1 MRWASRSRSCS
12 PRSITIRSKRS
23 GAWTSSS
30 PRPRRRTMKRANCC
44 ASSTSPSRPKQKRRP
59 RKRRLENLSHGETEF
74 REQER
79 ASQEAR
85 RETAAKRAKLKAI
98 ANDTSVDETERLI
111 ARLKLAELPRNGNP
125 TRVRN
130 RCELTG
136 RSRAYYRKFRL
147 SRIML
152 RELANKGLI
161 PGVIKSS
168 W

>member
-1 MRWASRSRSCS
+1 MAKLS
-12 PRSITIRSKRS
+12 SINKNE
-23 GAWTSSS
+23 
-30 PRPRRRTMKRANCC
+30 RRKKLVLQN
-44 ASSTSPSRPKQKRRP
+44 
-59 RKRRLENLSHGETEF
+59 
-74 REQER
+74 
-79 ASQEAR
+79 
-85 RETAAKRAKLKAI
+85 AAKYAKLKAI
-98 ANDTSVDETERLI
+98 ANDESKDDTERLI
-111 ARLKLAELPRNGNP
+111 ARLKMAELPRNGNP

-136 RSRAYYRKFRL
+136 RSRAYYRKVRL

>member
-1 MRWASRSRSCS
+1 M
-12 PRSITIRSKRS
+12 
-23 GAWTSSS
+23 
-30 PRPRRRTMKRANCC
+30 
-44 ASSTSPSRPKQKRRP
+44 
-59 RKRRLENLSHGETEF
+59 
-74 REQER
+74 
-79 ASQEAR
+79 
-85 RETAAKRAKLKAI
+85 AKLSSINKNERRKKLVQKYASKYEKLKGI
-98 ANDTSVDETERLI
+98 ANDESKDETERLI
-111 ARLKLAELPRNGNP
+111 ARLKMAEIPRNANP

-161 PGVIKSS
+161 PGVVKSS

>member
-1 MRWASRSRSCS
+1 MAKLS
-12 PRSITIRSKRS
+12 SINKNERRKAMSKRY
-23 GAWTSSS
+23 
-30 PRPRRRTMKRANCC
+30 
-44 ASSTSPSRPKQKRRP
+44 
-59 RKRRLENLSHGETEF
+59 
-74 REQER
+74 
-79 ASQEAR
+79 
-85 RETAAKRAKLKAI
+85 AAKYAKLKAI
-98 ANDTSVDETERLI
+98 ANDESKDETERLI
-111 ARLKLAELPRNGNP
+111 ARLKMAELPRNGNP

>member
-1 MRWASRSRSCS
+1 MAKLS
-12 PRSITIRSKRS
+12 SINKNE
-23 GAWTSSS
+23 
-30 PRPRRRTMKRANCC
+30 RRKKLVQQN
-44 ASSTSPSRPKQKRRP
+44 
-59 RKRRLENLSHGETEF
+59 
-74 REQER
+74 
-79 ASQEAR
+79 
-85 RETAAKRAKLKAI
+85 AAKYAKLKAI
-98 ANDTSVDETERLI
+98 ANDESKDETERLM
-111 ARLKLAELPRNGNP
+111 ARLKMAELPRNGNP

-130 RCELTG
+130 RCALTG

>member
-1 MRWASRSRSCS
+1 MAKLS
-12 PRSITIRSKRS
+12 SINKNE
-23 GAWTSSS
+23 
-30 PRPRRRTMKRANCC
+30 RRKKLVLQN
-44 ASSTSPSRPKQKRRP
+44 
-59 RKRRLENLSHGETEF
+59 
-74 REQER
+74 
-79 ASQEAR
+79 
-85 RETAAKRAKLKAI
+85 AAKYAKLKEI
-98 ANDTSVDETERLI
+98 ANDESRDETERLI
-111 ARLKLAELPRNGNP
+111 ARLKMAELPRNGNP

-152 RELANKGLI
+152 RDLANKGLI

>member
-1 MRWASRSRSCS
+1 MAKLSSVNKNERRKKLA
-12 PRSITIRSKRS
+12 KRY
-23 GAWTSSS
+23 
-30 PRPRRRTMKRANCC
+30 
-44 ASSTSPSRPKQKRRP
+44 
-59 RKRRLENLSHGETEF
+59 
-74 REQER
+74 
-79 ASQEAR
+79 
-85 RETAAKRAKLKAI
+85 AAKYARLKAI
-98 ANDTSVDETERLI
+98 ANDESKDETERLI
-111 ARLKLAELPRNGNP
+111 ARLKMAEIPRNGNP

-161 PGVIKSS
+161 PGVTKSS

>member
-1 MRWASRSRSCS
+1 MAKLS
-12 PRSITIRSKRS
+12 SINKNE
-23 GAWTSSS
+23 
-30 PRPRRRTMKRANCC
+30 RRRKLV
-44 ASSTSPSRPKQKRRP
+44 QK
-59 RKRRLENLSHGETEF
+59 H
-74 REQER
+74 
-79 ASQEAR
+79 
-85 RETAAKRAKLKAI
+85 AAKYAKLRAI
-98 ANDTSVDETERLI
+98 ADDESKDETERLI
-111 ARLKLAELPRNGNP
+111 ARLKMAEVPRNGNP